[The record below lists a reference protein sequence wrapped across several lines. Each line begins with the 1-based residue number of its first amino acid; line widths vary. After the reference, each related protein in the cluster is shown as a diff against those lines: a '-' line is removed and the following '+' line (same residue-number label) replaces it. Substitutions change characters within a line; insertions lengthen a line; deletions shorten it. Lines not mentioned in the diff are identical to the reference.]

1 MTAAPQPDDAQ
12 TSCADCGVAYA
23 VTAVERGYYRERGL
37 PAPARCPDCRAARRA
52 ARNADFLAA
61 YAGVGA
67 VEARALH
74 GGYGGT
80 SPSGNGRPGRRGG
93 ALGPRVLHR
102 ATCAACG
109 VSTEVPFA
117 PRGDRPVY
125 CGACFNARRGR

>member
-1 MTAAPQPDDAQ
+1 MIAAPHPADAQ
-12 TSCADCGVAYA
+12 ARCVDCDAAYA
-23 VTAVERGYYRERGL
+23 VTAVEQGYYRERGL
-37 PAPARCPDCRAARRA
+37 PAPSRCPDCRAARRA

-61 YAGVGA
+61 YAGAGA
-67 VEARALH
+67 LEARALY

-93 ALGPRVLHR
+93 SPGPRILHR

-109 VSTEVPFA
+109 VSTEVPFE